1 MVEKI
6 IINPEKIRAYGNI
19 IKTHIVSDYLVDH
32 SFIAK
37 STAIINNIQTTVF
50 NLTYSLYGFVFGFD
64 NERLYLINDSEA
76 DISFGFDSENER
88 LYLTN
93 NSDENVYFGFDS
105 TNERLYIGVD

>member
-64 NERLYLINDSEA
+64 NERLYL
-76 DISFGFDSENER
+76 
-88 LYLTN
+88 TN